1 MKIKKLDKEQVG
13 RIKLQ
18 SFFGFS
24 KLPFTKYIWS
34 SKMFQAQSQQ
44 EMIEGLHYSLEVRGI
59 SLVIGSPGVGKSITL
74 RKFKDELSPQS
85 YQPFYLWNTRISPVG
100 FLRSLC
106 RTFQL
111 PLRPYI
117 ADMFDSVN
125 VYLGSLE
132 DTIGKYPILLFDECD
147 NLSREVLEHLR
158 LLMNYQMDSEEK
170 FSLIMCGT
178 EKLQNLLREHAH
190 TAFRQRITYC
200 HKLRPFTFDD
210 ARAYVQ
216 YHLSRVDG
224 APEIFTDGAVNL
236 LFQMS
241 RGLPRVMNQVAI
253 QSLIH
258 AAIHRVERIDENL
271 IRRNV
276 DINLLIELPD
286 EEKAL
291 L

>member
-1 MKIKKLDKEQVG
+1 MRIKKDDVEHFD
-13 RIKLQ
+13 RARLQ
-18 SFFGFS
+18 SFFSFS
-24 KLPFTKYIWS
+24 KIPFTKYVWS
-34 SKMFQAQSQQ
+34 SKMFQAKSQQ
-44 EMIEGLHYSLEVRGI
+44 ELLQGLHYSLEVRGI

-74 RKFKDELSPQS
+74 RKFKDELSPQHH
-85 YQPFYLWNTRISPVG
+85 QPYYLWNTRVSPVG
-100 FLRSLC
+100 FLRTLC

-111 PLRPYI
+111 PLAAYI

-125 VYLGSLE
+125 TFLGSIE
-132 DTIGKYPILLFDECD
+132 ETMGKYPVLIFDECD
-147 NLSREVLEHLR
+147 NLSREVLEHVR
-158 LLMNYQMDSEEK
+158 LLMNYQMDSDDK

-200 HKLRPFTFDD
+200 HKLRPFSFDD
-210 ARAYVQ
+210 ARAYVN
-216 YHLSRVDG
+216 YHMSRVDG
-224 APEIFTDGAVNL
+224 APEIFTDGAVDL
-236 LFQMS
+236 MFQMS

-258 AAIHRVERIDENL
+258 AAIHKNERIDEHL

-286 EEKAL
+286 DEKTIQ
-291 L
+291 

>member
-1 MKIKKLDKEQVG
+1 MKIRKEDIEQFDRG
-13 RIKLQ
+13 RLQ
-18 SFFGFS
+18 TFFAFS
-24 KLPFTKYIWS
+24 KIPFTKYVWS
-34 SKMFQAQSQQ
+34 SKMFQAKSQQ
-44 EMIEGLHYSLEVRGI
+44 ELLQGLHYSLEVRGI

-74 RKFKDELSPQS
+74 RKFKDELSPQH
-85 YQPFYLWNTRISPVG
+85 YQPYYLWNTRISPVG
-100 FLRSLC
+100 FMRSLC

-111 PLRPYI
+111 PPAPYI

-125 VYLGSLE
+125 AFLGGLE
-132 DTIGKYPILLFDECD
+132 ETMGKYPVLIFDECD
-147 NLSREVLEHLR
+147 NLSREVLERIR
-158 LLMNYQMDSEEK
+158 LLMNFEMDSDER

-200 HKLRPFTFDD
+200 HKLRPFSFDD
-210 ARAYVQ
+210 ARAYVN

-236 LFQMS
+236 MFQMS

-258 AAIHRVERIDENL
+258 AAIHRNERIDENL

-286 EEKAL
+286 DEKSAA
-291 L
+291 